1 MKKNSGGVGTTF
13 RSVTK
18 ERGKRME
25 FADEVTRYER
35 PTVSTVMLI
44 GKSFDIEA
52 IDENRTRVTQN
63 SDVTPK
69 GFLKVFFFLFGRLL
83 KKGDCD
89 AEQKELK
96 NLKRLCEAREA

>member
-52 IDENRTRVTQN
+52 AYTFEAIEENRARVTQK
-63 SDVTPK
+63 S
-69 GFLKVFFFLFGRLL
+69 FLKVFFFLFGWLM
-83 KKGDCD
+83 KKGD
-89 AEQKELK
+89 
-96 NLKRLCEAREA
+96 

>member
-1 MKKNSGGVGTTF
+1 
-13 RSVTK
+13 
-18 ERGKRME
+18 ME
-25 FADEVTRYER
+25 FEGEVTRYER

-52 IDENRTRVTQN
+52 AYTFEAIDENRTRVTQD

-69 GFLKVFFFLFGRLL
+69 GFLKVFFFLLGWLM
-83 KKGDCD
+83 KKGGCD
-89 AEQKELK
+89 AQQKELE

>member
-1 MKKNSGGVGTTF
+1 VGTTF

-25 FADEVTRYER
+25 FAGEVTRYER

-52 IDENRTRVTQN
+52 AYTYR
-63 SDVTPK
+63 
-69 GFLKVFFFLFGRLL
+69 
-83 KKGDCD
+83 GD
-89 AEQKELK
+89 
-96 NLKRLCEAREA
+96 